1 MFEKELKN
9 SIKQIY
15 KVIFDK
21 KILLVYLFSIFLY
34 FPALWIYF
42 DSNIS
47 DIRLDLMMQQAE
59 NPFNV
64 DYSTPNNIANNV
76 LAYRIVV
83 PLINHFFGLRGFWII
98 LPSLLGAYLLLI
110 VSSKIL
116 ERYHSRLNSIIVLVS
131 LSTSYLFVSGTNFW
145 QGYDSLAISTVLLIV
160 LVRPI
165 WLQSILI
172 ILALSIDERT
182 IVSILI
188 LPILIKAYEEQ
199 KIISLKEVFL
209 YYLKWIPSLI
219 SVFLLRL
226 LITNGVLFS
235 APGYNPTYDHNYG
248 NLLQYWSYH
257 PKRIGFVL
265 IQWFLSIRWLWF
277 YIALFFINLFNDYKN
292 TFFTKGKFN
301 FFKSQNLESKYL
313 SILYFLTLILTY
325 FISNLF
331 VGDIWRCALYI
342 FPILYTSILMIKE
355 DKKIMYKI
363 NLSILILMIITPQ
376 FFLGNFLSDTTTAAI
391 NIVYPLP
398 LVLIRTFFLNF

>member
-64 DYSTPNNIANNV
+64 DYSTPSNIANNV

-131 LSTSYLFVSGTNFW
+131 LSTSYLFVS
-145 QGYDSLAISTVLLIV
+145 
-160 LVRPI
+160 
-165 WLQSILI
+165 
-172 ILALSIDERT
+172 
-182 IVSILI
+182 
-188 LPILIKAYEEQ
+188 
-199 KIISLKEVFL
+199 
-209 YYLKWIPSLI
+209 
-219 SVFLLRL
+219 
-226 LITNGVLFS
+226 
-235 APGYNPTYDHNYG
+235 
-248 NLLQYWSYH
+248 
-257 PKRIGFVL
+257 
-265 IQWFLSIRWLWF
+265 
-277 YIALFFINLFNDYKN
+277 
-292 TFFTKGKFN
+292 
-301 FFKSQNLESKYL
+301 
-313 SILYFLTLILTY
+313 
-325 FISNLF
+325 
-331 VGDIWRCALYI
+331 
-342 FPILYTSILMIKE
+342 
-355 DKKIMYKI
+355 
-363 NLSILILMIITPQ
+363 
-376 FFLGNFLSDTTTAAI
+376 
-391 NIVYPLP
+391 
-398 LVLIRTFFLNF
+398 